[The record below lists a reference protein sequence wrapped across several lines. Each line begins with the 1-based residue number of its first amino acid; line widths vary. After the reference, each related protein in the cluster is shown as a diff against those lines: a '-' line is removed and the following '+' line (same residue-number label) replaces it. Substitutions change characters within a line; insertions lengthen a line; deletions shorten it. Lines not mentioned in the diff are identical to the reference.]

1 MTISAKHILGPAL
14 LGLCAAV
21 LGLSFVHP
29 WGNLRSAA
37 AATTESFGAPGDVR
51 QLMVRSCGDCHS
63 DRTRWPLYSHVAP
76 ASWLVERDVNLG
88 REHMNLSRWSLY
100 TIEERVDLLSKIST
114 QLRLRQ
120 MPLKQYLLLH
130 PEARL
135 SDSERKLII
144 DWAKS
149 ERRRL
154 NSQGKETTANDR
166 H

>member
-1 MTISAKHILGPAL
+1 
-14 LGLCAAV
+14 
-21 LGLSFVHP
+21 
-29 WGNLRSAA
+29 
-37 AATTESFGAPGDVR
+37 
-51 QLMVRSCGDCHS
+51 
-63 DRTRWPLYSHVAP
+63 
-76 ASWLVERDVNLG
+76 
-88 REHMNLSRWSLY
+88 MNLSRWSLY

-114 QLRLRQ
+114 QLRLHQ